1 MPRYNY
7 KPQSAKSL
15 RAIANELEKAR
26 DVVASMA
33 DTMEADKIKTLET
46 RNVIIGIRGIN
57 YIGKFCEAVRE
68 AHLESRRERGDFQA

>member
-26 DVVASMA
+26 DAVAAMA

-46 RNVIIGIRGIN
+46 RNNIIGIRGLD
-57 YIGKFCEAVRE
+57 YIGKFVEAVRE
-68 AHLESRRERGDFQA
+68 AHLEFRRERGDFQA

>member
-15 RAIANELEKAR
+15 RAIAKELEKAR
-26 DVVASMA
+26 DAVASMA

-46 RNVIIGIRGIN
+46 RNNIIGIRGLD
-57 YIGKFCEAVRE
+57 YIGKFVEAVRE
-68 AHLESRRERGDFQA
+68 AHLEFRRQRGDFEA